1 MFDDDTLLFGSDD
14 EPEELP
20 SLPPWKILLVDDEE
34 DIHQISRLVLEQ
46 MELDGRGVTFLNAY
60 SGTQA
65 QQILA
70 EHDDIALILLDV
82 VMETAEAGLD
92 FAKYVRE
99 QAQNHKVRI
108 ILRTGQP
115 GMAPESDI
123 TREYDVND
131 YKTKTELTSSK
142 LKASVLVALRTYQ
155 HLDKTQQVQSGLD
168 KIITCTNALLSDSEL
183 VEFELRVFQTL
194 TETLPLSQQFEPAP
208 MSVFIVELDRTKE
221 SFEQILPQEDIALAM
236 PEPIRQQFMVQYSA
250 QESAHS
256 ERSAILDNYAL
267 LFLGDK
273 ADGTPIF
280 AIACYTN
287 LIEEQE
293 AQLLLNLG
301 HNLGIAWRNTQ
312 LQERLSNNNIELE
325 GLVEERTAELQ
336 SARERAEQANLA
348 KSMFLSN
355 MSHEIRTPL
364 NAVLGF
370 AQLLERTNDLST
382 SHKGTMNKIIRAG
395 NHLLDIINDVL
406 DISKIEAGSSKLNP
420 VDFELNALLE
430 DLGSMFKLKCEQKQ
444 LTWQLDNTLN
454 APTGVHGDQGKLRQV
469 LINLLGNAVK
479 FTDQG
484 TIKLSYTQPEPGL
497 HHFEVQDT
505 GPGIVP
511 EDLQNLFTS
520 FTQGSAGVEKGG
532 TGLGL
537 CISSKQVEMMGGK
550 LDVQS
555 EPGKGS
561 CFSFTLPLQQ
571 AQVATTSAQKRSLQ
585 QLSVRADKQLSALCV
600 DDVAY
605 NREILGQTLAACG
618 IDVDYAEDGKQ
629 AIELIQQKNFDI
641 VFLDL
646 LMPVMRGD
654 EAVVIIRKDLG
665 LSELK
670 CVAISAFSL
679 HHEVQH
685 YLSIGFDQFIGK
697 PYTIEQIFDSLL
709 SFFPDHFESTELAE
723 SANSDNESSNEILPA
738 NFSLPAEQR
747 AQLIQYAQV
756 NNSSRIKQTLKEI
769 ESQQPN
775 NRQLAQYLAK
785 FISRFDMSGFIA
797 ALDEVQDG

>member
-65 QQILA
+65 QQLLA

-208 MSVFIVELDRTKE
+208 MSVFIVELDHTRE

-236 PEPIRQQFMVQYSA
+236 PEPIRQQFMAQYSA

-287 LIEEQE
+287 QIEEQE

-301 HNLGIAWRNTQ
+301 HNLGIAWRNTL

-370 AQLLERTNDLST
+370 AQLLERANDLST

-420 VDFELNALLE
+420 VDFELNSLLE

-444 LTWQLDNTLN
+444 LTWQLDSTLN

-505 GPGIVP
+505 GPGIVQ

-550 LDVQS
+550 LNVQS

-571 AQVATTSAQKRSLQ
+571 TQVATNNAQRRNLQ

-685 YLSIGFDQFIGK
+685 YLSIGFDLFIGK

-709 SFFPDHFESTELAE
+709 SFFPEHFESTELAE
-723 SANSDNESSNEILPA
+723 SANSDNEPSNEIQPA

-756 NNSSRIKQTLKEI
+756 NNSSRIKQALKEI

>member
-14 EPEELP
+14 EPEESP

-65 QQILA
+65 QQVLA

-99 QAQNHKVRI
+99 EAQNHKVRI

-142 LKASVLVALRTYQ
+142 LKASVLVALRTYS

-183 VEFELRVFQTL
+183 AEFELRVFQTL

-208 MSVFIVELDRTKE
+208 MSVFVVKLDLSTDA
-221 SFEQILPQEDIALAM
+221 FEQLFPQEDVTLTIPESVKTQFIA
-236 PEPIRQQFMVQYSA
+236 QYNA
-250 QESAHS
+250 QS
-256 ERSAILDNYAL
+256 ERSAIFENYAV

-273 ADGTPIF
+273 ADGSPIF
-280 AIACYTN
+280 AIACYSN
-287 LIEEQE
+287 PIEAQE

-325 GLVEERTAELQ
+325 SLVEERTAELQ
-336 SARERAEQANLA
+336 AARERAEQANLA

-370 AQLLERTNDLST
+370 AQLLERAKDLNA
-382 SHKGTMNKIIRAG
+382 SHKNTMNKIIRAG

-444 LTWQLDNTLN
+444 LAWQLDSTLSE
-454 APTGVHGDQGKLRQV
+454 PTGVHGDQGKLRQV

-479 FTDQG
+479 FTDSG
-484 TIKLSYTQPEPGL
+484 TIKLRYTQPKAGL
-497 HHFEVQDT
+497 HRFEVLDT
-505 GPGIVP
+505 GPGILP
-511 EDLQNLFTS
+511 EELENLFNS

-537 CISSKQVEMMGGK
+537 CISSRQVEMMGGK
-550 LDVQS
+550 LEVSS

-561 CFSFTLPLQQ
+561 CFSFTLPLQA
-571 AQVATTSAQKRSLQ
+571 AQITTTHTQKQTLQ
-585 QLSVRADKQLSALCV
+585 QISVRADKTLRALCV

-618 IDVDYAEDGKQ
+618 IEVDYAEDGKQ
-629 AIELIQQKNFDI
+629 AIELIQKSAFDI

-654 EAVVIIRKDLG
+654 EAVVVIRNDLG

-709 SFFPDHFESTELAE
+709 SFFPEHFESAELTSSSSPD
-723 SANSDNESSNEILPA
+723 SAPSDEITLA
-738 NFSLPAEQR
+738 DYSLPAEQR
-747 AQLIQYAQV
+747 AQLISYAQV

-769 ESQQPN
+769 DAQQPN
-775 NRQLAQYLAK
+775 NRQLTKYLAK
-785 FISRFDMSGFIA
+785 FISRFDMTGFIA

>member
-14 EPEELP
+14 EPEESP

-65 QQILA
+65 QQVLA

-99 QAQNHKVRI
+99 EAQNHKVRI

-142 LKASVLVALRTYQ
+142 LKASVLVALRTYS

-183 VEFELRVFQTL
+183 AEFELRVFQTL

-208 MSVFIVELDRTKE
+208 MSVFVVKLDLATDT
-221 SFEQILPQEDIALAM
+221 FEQLFPQEDVTLTIPESVKTQFIA
-236 PEPIRQQFMVQYSA
+236 QYNA
-250 QESAHS
+250 QS
-256 ERSAILDNYAL
+256 ERSAILENYAV

-273 ADGTPIF
+273 ADGSPIF
-280 AIACYTN
+280 AIACYSN
-287 LIEEQE
+287 PIEAQE

-325 GLVEERTAELQ
+325 SLVEERTAELQ
-336 SARERAEQANLA
+336 AARERAEQANLA

-370 AQLLERTNDLST
+370 AQLLERAKDLNA
-382 SHKGTMNKIIRAG
+382 SHKNTMNKIIRAG

-444 LTWQLDNTLN
+444 LAWQLDSTLSE
-454 APTGVHGDQGKLRQV
+454 PTGVHGDQGKLRQV

-479 FTDQG
+479 FTDSG
-484 TIKLSYTQPEPGL
+484 TIKLRYTQPKAGL
-497 HHFEVQDT
+497 HRFEVLDT
-505 GPGIVP
+505 GPGILP
-511 EDLQNLFTS
+511 EELENLFNS

-537 CISSKQVEMMGGK
+537 CISSRQVEMMGGK
-550 LDVQS
+550 LEVSS

-561 CFSFTLPLQQ
+561 CFSFTLPLQA
-571 AQVATTSAQKRSLQ
+571 AQITTTHTQKQTLQ
-585 QLSVRADKQLSALCV
+585 QISVRADKTLRALCV

-618 IDVDYAEDGKQ
+618 IEVDYAEDGKQ
-629 AIELIQQKNFDI
+629 AIDLIQKSAFDI

-654 EAVVIIRKDLG
+654 EAVVVIRNELG

-709 SFFPDHFESTELAE
+709 SFFPEHFESAELAS
-723 SANSDNESSNEILPA
+723 SASPDSAPSDEITLA
-738 NFSLPAEQR
+738 DYSLPAEQR
-747 AQLIQYAQV
+747 AQLISYAQV

-769 ESQQPN
+769 DAQQPN
-775 NRQLAQYLAK
+775 NKQLTKYLAK
-785 FISRFDMSGFIA
+785 FISRFDMTGFIA

>member
-1 MFDDDTLLFGSDD
+1 MFDDDALLFGSDD
-14 EPEELP
+14 EPDESP
-20 SLPPWKILLVDDEE
+20 TLPPWKILLVDDEE

-65 QQILA
+65 QQVLA

-99 QAQNHKVRI
+99 EAQNHKVRI

-183 VEFELRVFQTL
+183 VEFELRVFQSL

-208 MSVFIVELDRTKE
+208 MNVFIVSLKRDSET
-221 SFEQILPQEDIALAM
+221 FEQILPQEALTLDIPAS
-236 PEPIRQQFMVQYSA
+236 IQTQFIAQYN
-250 QESAHS
+250 AHERAHA
-256 ERSAILDNYAL
+256 ERSVVLDNYAM

-273 ADGTPIF
+273 SDGTPVF
-280 AIACYTN
+280 AIACYAN
-287 LIEEQE
+287 PIEEQE
-293 AQLLLNLG
+293 AQLLLNLA

-312 LQERLSNNNIELE
+312 LQERLSNNNIALE
-325 GLVEERTAELQ
+325 SQVAERTAELQ
-336 SARERAEQANLA
+336 AARERAEQANLA

-370 AQLLERTNDLST
+370 AQLLERDSGLNSG
-382 SHKGTMNKIIRAG
+382 HKATMNKIIRAG

-420 VDFELNALLE
+420 VDFELNGLLE

-444 LTWQLDNTLN
+444 LTWQLNSALK

-479 FTDQG
+479 FTDKG
-484 TIKLSYTQPEPGL
+484 TITLSYSQPSAGL
-497 HHFEVQDT
+497 HRFEVQDT
-505 GPGIVP
+505 GPGILP
-511 EDLQNLFTS
+511 EDLENLFNS

-561 CFSFTLPLQQ
+561 TFCFTLPLPEAEVEASSNQRQ
-571 AQVATTSAQKRSLQ
+571 TLQ
-585 QLSVRADKQLSALCV
+585 QLKVRSDKQLRALCV

-618 IDVDYAEDGKQ
+618 IEVDYAEDGKQ
-629 AIELIQQKNFDI
+629 AIEIVQKNNFDI

-654 EAVVIIRKDLG
+654 EAVVIIRKELG

-697 PYTIEQIFDSLL
+697 PYTIAQIFDSLL
-709 SFFPDHFESTELAE
+709 SFFPDHFEHTELEGAE
-723 SANSDNESSNEILPA
+723 VSGDEPAAELILA
-738 NFSLPAEQR
+738 DYSLPAEQK
-747 AQLIQYAQV
+747 AQLIRFAQV

-769 ESQQPN
+769 DAQQPN
-775 NRQLAQYLAK
+775 NKQLTQYLAK
-785 FISRFDMSGFIA
+785 FISRFDMTGFIA